1 MKDLMFRPVLY
12 VIAFINLNIK
22 SPIIINLVVLVCPA
36 DLDLFNSFFFYLDDL
51 EEHTVEFYL
60 RPFIIPGNPPH
71 LADNESA

>member
-1 MKDLMFRPVLY
+1 MFRPVLY

-51 EEHTVEFYL
+51 ERAH
-60 RPFIIPGNPPH
+60 R
-71 LADNESA
+71 